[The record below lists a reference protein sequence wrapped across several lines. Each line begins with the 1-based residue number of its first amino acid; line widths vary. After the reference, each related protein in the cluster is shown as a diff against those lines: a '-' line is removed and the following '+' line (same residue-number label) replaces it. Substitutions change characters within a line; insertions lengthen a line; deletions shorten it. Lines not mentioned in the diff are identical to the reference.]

1 MDGSGAGKSL
11 TTMRRLIS
19 PQSESHPTRSKC
31 LRPLRSSLVP
41 ALALA
46 LLASCALL
54 PAQTPTQQTPAATP
68 TQQPVHHRHP
78 KPTPKQEIPPPVA
91 PVPVTPPEPEQPKWP
106 AFDPAAQASVVW
118 DSHGLKI
125 DAANSSLQQILKE
138 VATDTGVKVDGL
150 STDERVF
157 GTYGPGQARD
167 VLSQLLQGSGY
178 NVMMVGDQGGGT
190 PRQVLLSTRQ
200 AATNQPA
207 ARSNPTSNDDD
218 EVEEQPQAQE
228 PPPGR
233 PQFPPG
239 AQQRSPGQIMQEM
252 QQRQQQMQQQQPQQQ
267 PQQPQQPN

>member
-1 MDGSGAGKSL
+1 
-11 TTMRRLIS
+11 MRRLIS
-19 PQSESHPTRSKC
+19 PRSQPASRPFGGKY
-31 LRPLRSSLVP
+31 LRRLRSSFVP
-41 ALALA
+41 ALTLT
-46 LLASCALL
+46 LLASSALL

-78 KPTPKQEIPPPVA
+78 KATPKQEAPPPVA

-106 AFDPAAQASVVW
+106 AFDPAAQASVIW

-125 DAANSSLQQILKE
+125 DAANSSLQQILKD

-150 STDERVF
+150 STDQRIF

-207 ARSNPTSNDDD
+207 ARSNPTGNDDD
-218 EVEEQPQAQE
+218 NEVEEQPQAQE

-239 AQQRSPGQIMQEM
+239 APQRSPEQFR
-252 QQRQQQMQQQQPQQQ
+252 QQLQQQMQQQQQQQ